1 MRALAVLRGRKSCG
15 PLRFVTIDSAFG
27 VVRALAF
34 ALTLVMLPVAARAAC
49 PVPNQITNGQ
59 VADATKMMDNFNA
72 IGSCATSV
80 GGSPTPGAIAT
91 ISDQSSLAAGDLS
104 GDVTTNGGTA
114 TTLAPSG
121 VTPGNYVDA
130 NITVDAKGRVTAVTN
145 GSSASGTTPIGAIV
159 TQASQSIPNNVF
171 NTVISFNAVGKNDG
185 NYFFDANSPTR
196 LTAPFD
202 GWYIAT
208 MYSQWPS
215 ASGNCWS
222 FVVAHTST
230 GSSSWSETY
239 QTGTATQRNT
249 ITGVFY
255 LQAGDYVTAEQA
267 QTSGSSKT
275 VLTTLALVKM

>member
-1 MRALAVLRGRKSCG
+1 MRALAVLRGCKSCG
-15 PLRFVTIDSAFG
+15 ARLNLGNYIGPATAG
-27 VVRALAF
+27 ALFIMALS
-34 ALTLVMLPVAARAAC
+34 ALTASRAMAAC
-49 PVPNQITNGQ
+49 PVPNQIVNGQ
-59 VADATKMMDNFNA
+59 PADATQVMDNFNA
-72 IGSCATSV
+72 LGNCATSV
-80 GGSPTPGAIAT
+80 AGSPASG
-91 ISDQSSLAAGDLS
+91 SLAVVSGPTSVSGGDLT
-104 GDVTTNGGTA
+104 GDVTTSGSTA

-145 GSSASGTTPIGAIV
+145 GSSASGTTPIGAMV
-159 TQASQSIPNNVF
+159 SQASQSIPNNVF
-171 NTVISFNAVGKNDG
+171 NTVISFNAVGRNDG
-185 NYFFDANSPTR
+185 NYFFDANSPTK

-267 QTSGSSKT
+267 QTSGTSRT
-275 VLTTLALVKM
+275 VQTTLALVKM